1 MHTSRK
7 FFGKIYLKAIRDT
20 FFPNIW
26 NFPICDSFIQ
36 QKGKDLIF
44 RLAGDPTLSL
54 VPSRSGTSWSPHE
67 ENLEDG
73 WSSYYND
80 SLSKQKFTACK
91 IKDEK
96 EETIFRFVM
105 LFSLLKII
113 NPFESKKHLR
123 T

>member
-54 VPSRSGTSWSPHE
+54 VPSRSGTS
-67 ENLEDG
+67 
-73 WSSYYND
+73 
-80 SLSKQKFTACK
+80 
-91 IKDEK
+91 
-96 EETIFRFVM
+96 
-105 LFSLLKII
+105 
-113 NPFESKKHLR
+113 
-123 T
+123 